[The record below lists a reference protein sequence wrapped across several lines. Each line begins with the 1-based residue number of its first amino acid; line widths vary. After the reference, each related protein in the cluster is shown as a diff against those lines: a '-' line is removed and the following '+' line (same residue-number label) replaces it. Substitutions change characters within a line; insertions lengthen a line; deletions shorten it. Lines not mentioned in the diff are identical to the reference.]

1 MLALMIL
8 MVCGLIFCDVYYGG
22 RITVALTR
30 EENRIDPT
38 GKNIFVANAK
48 NMLNVH
54 MIILIVG
61 LALTALLPVYTPLL
75 KKINT
80 SVNVEGSGDL
90 AAIDIS
96 QE

>member
-1 MLALMIL
+1 MSFGSDARFLVNTKLRFVEA
-8 MVCGLIFCDVYYGG
+8 VFGG
-22 RITVALTR
+22 
-30 EENRIDPT
+30 
-38 GKNIFVANAK
+38 IFVTNAK

-61 LALTALLPVYTPLL
+61 LALTALLPVYKPLL

-80 SVNVEGSGDL
+80 NVEVEGSGDM

>member
-1 MLALMIL
+1 MI
-8 MVCGLIFCDVYYGG
+8 FFDFYYGG
-22 RITVALTR
+22 RITVAITR

-38 GKNIFVANAK
+38 GKNIFVANA
-48 NMLNVH
+48 MHVLNVH
-54 MIILIVG
+54 KIILIAG

-80 SVNVEGSGDL
+80 NINVEGSGDM

>member
-1 MLALMIL
+1 MKNNS
-8 MVCGLIFCDVYYGG
+8 
-22 RITVALTR
+22 TR
-30 EENRIDPT
+30 
-38 GKNIFVANAK
+38 K
-48 NMLNVH
+48 
-54 MIILIVG
+54 

-80 SVNVEGSGDL
+80 NINVEGSGDM